1 MGGGEVGEG
10 GGGGGGGGW
19 GGRCLVTLFADV
31 IGLGKMS
38 NLIENKQR
46 KMEPKA
52 LNCSRILCDKK
63 PA

>member
-1 MGGGEVGEG
+1 MGGGERDGERMDG
-10 GGGGGGGGW
+10 REGGGW

-38 NLIENKQR
+38 TLIENKQR

-52 LNCSRILCDKK
+52 LNCSIIL
-63 PA
+63 